1 MHVYN
6 CIAEF
11 TNQIKQIF
19 FIKFNFPHPLFILWL
34 TVTFLHYMAKML
46 QDLQINNSSFSY

>member
-19 FIKFNFPHPLFILWL
+19 FLKFNFPHPLFILWL

-46 QDLQINNSSFSY
+46 QDLQIYNSSFSY